1 MQKTSPAKAII
12 ELAQQHGGTL
22 TSKMVTAHGLLRG
35 SLKHLES
42 RGHLLKVSRGVYT
55 LPEAFDD
62 ELLAQQSRYS
72 RGIFALETAL
82 YLANLSDRTPQRYH
96 MVFPESYNLT
106 SPKLEGI
113 PCSTQVEKLY
123 QTGIVTIKS
132 PHGND
137 VRAYCPERTLCDILR
152 PRNRVDI
159 QVIAEAFKRYM
170 RLPTRNIAL
179 LADYAKLLRVE
190 RKVQSYLEVLL

>member
-1 MQKTSPAKAII
+1 MTTASQSKALLK
-12 ELAQQHGGTL
+12 LAQQHGGTL
-22 TSKMVTAHGLLRG
+22 TTKMVTEQGLLRG
-35 SLKHLES
+35 SLKHLET

-72 RGIFALETAL
+72 RGIYALGTAL
-82 YLANLSDRTPQRYH
+82 YLANLTDRTPQRYH
-96 MVFPESYNLT
+96 MVFPESYNLS
-106 SPKLEGI
+106 SPKREGI

-123 QTGIVTIKS
+123 LAGTVFLKS
-132 PHGND
+132 PYGND

-152 PRNRVDI
+152 NRNHIDI

-170 RLPTRNIAL
+170 RLPTRNIPQL
-179 LADYAKLLRVE
+179 SEYAQLLRVE
-190 RKVQSYLEVLL
+190 HKVQSYLEVLL

>member
-1 MQKTSPAKAII
+1 MNSSSQSKALI

-22 TSKMVTAHGLLRG
+22 TTKMVAEQGLLRG

-42 RGHLLKVSRGVYT
+42 RGHLQKVSRGVYT

-72 RGIFALETAL
+72 RGVYALETAL
-82 YLANLSDRTPQRYH
+82 YLANLTDRTPQRYH
-96 MVFPESYNLT
+96 MVFPESYNLS
-106 SPKLEGI
+106 SPKREGI

-123 QTGIVTIKS
+123 QTGIVSLKS

-137 VRAYCPERTLCDILR
+137 VRAYCAERTLCDILR
-152 PRNRVDI
+152 NRNHVDI

-170 RLPTRNIAL
+170 RLPTRNIPL
-179 LADYAKLLRVE
+179 LAEYSQLLRVE